1 MKRLKNVQGSKE
13 SSQELIIGKD
23 TVYIHTNIKKV
34 KETKNDEMKTYEEIY
49 EYDEIQMTKDEY
61 LHFLQDKVDVSTKA
75 MAEIMLLIGRIGGEK

>member
-13 SSQELIIGKD
+13 SSQEIVIGKD
-23 TVYIHTNIKKV
+23 TVYIHTNIKKLEASNGNELNV
-34 KETKNDEMKTYEEIY
+34 GEEIY

-61 LHFLQDKVDVSTKA
+61 LYFLQDKVEVSTKA